1 MGRTKDKVKNMLKRN
16 NMMFSRA
23 LYYSTIDIKNGRWL
37 KSAALFW
44 DSIETIVP
52 ESRANQPYEN
62 NTSRALFNNGIL
74 RPHIVN
80 PWMDDVARLE
90 NDIREFV
97 STREGK
103 RLMYKHPYQTSIA
116 QRRDDRGR
124 NIEERLREQYGDLY
138 IHADKLPHYLQEEL
152 KDYRNPDG
160 FIRTTAEFLSF
171 YMTLLANSICRQEG
185 LSLLTDRVVAND
197 MSNRILTE
205 KVGKALPKEL
215 VDKQLEMVL
224 YKVVLDNIQID
235 PQTPV
240 DKIVAFKKQYSDEL
254 GRFRMEMSQLTNLK
268 GDGESFKAISEQAR
282 NIYEN
287 GIVPSINDLKRALD
301 ESTIKWMV
309 DNYYNYVISGAT
321 PIALTAVGLPMTQ
334 VLPIG
339 AGLAVGYTVLGS
351 WWTKREMMRNSP
363 YTYLLRVKNNF
374 SKAGRL
380 F

>member
-1 MGRTKDKVKNMLKRN
+1 
-16 NMMFSRA
+16 MFSRA
-23 LYYSTIDIKNGRWL
+23 LYYPTIDIKNGRWL

-52 ESRANQPYEN
+52 ESRSDQPYEN
-62 NTSRALFNNGIL
+62 NTSRALFDNGLL

-80 PWMDDVARLE
+80 PWIDDVTRLE
-90 NDIREFV
+90 NDIREFI

-103 RLMYKHPYQTSIA
+103 RLMYKHHYQTSIA
-116 QRRDDRGR
+116 HRRDGRDR
-124 NIEERLREQYGDLY
+124 NIEERLRNQYGDLY
-138 IHADKLPHYLQEEL
+138 IHADKLPHFLQKEL

-160 FIRTTAEFLSF
+160 FIRTTAEFLGF

-205 KVGKALPKEL
+205 KVGKAIPKEQ
-215 VDKQLEMVL
+215 VDNQLETVL

-240 DKIVAFKKQYSDEL
+240 DKIVAFKRQYRDEL
-254 GRFRMEMSQLTNLK
+254 GRFRMEMSRLTNLK
-268 GDGESFKAISEQAR
+268 GDGESFKAISEQAH

-287 GIVPSINDLKRALD
+287 GIVPSMNDLKRALD

-309 DNYYNYVISGAT
+309 DNYFNYVISGAA
-321 PIALTAVGLPMTQ
+321 PVALTAVGLPMTQ

-339 AGLAVGYTVLGS
+339 VGLTVGYTVLGS
-351 WWTKREMMRNSP
+351 WWAKKEMMRNSP
-363 YTYLLRVKNNF
+363 YTYLLRAKNNF
-374 SKAGRL
+374 SKAGKL